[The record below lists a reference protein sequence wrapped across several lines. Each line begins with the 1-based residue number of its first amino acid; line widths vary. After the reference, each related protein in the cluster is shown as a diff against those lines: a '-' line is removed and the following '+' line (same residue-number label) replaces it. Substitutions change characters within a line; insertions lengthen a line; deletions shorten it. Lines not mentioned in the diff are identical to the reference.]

1 MNERIIANAAT
12 GDTENFRQIVET
24 HQDMVVRTCYAFV
37 HNHDDAQDIAQEVFV
52 NVYLSLKGF
61 KGQSSLSTWIYR
73 IAVNAS
79 LKHIRDNRKHS
90 LLHRLDALLDFTKA
104 KETIHLPHDPTN
116 PELILTNR
124 QRSDA
129 VHNAIDSL
137 AENPRTA
144 FILTQY
150 DELSYQQVAD
160 IMNIS
165 TSAVD
170 SLIHRAKSNLQKKLK
185 DYYKKYR

>member
-1 MNERIIANAAT
+1 MNETIIANATT
-12 GDTENFRQIVET
+12 GDTQAFRQIVET

-37 HNHDDAQDIAQEVFV
+37 HNDNDAQDIAQEVFV
-52 NVYLSLKGF
+52 NVYLSLKNF

-90 LLHRLDALLDFTKA
+90 ILHRLDAIFDFTKA
-104 KETIHLPHDPTN
+104 REPIHLPHDPTN
-116 PELILTNR
+116 PELILTDQ
-124 QRSDA
+124 QRADA
-129 VHNAIDSL
+129 VHSAIDAL
-137 AENPRTA
+137 AENQRTA
-144 FILTQY
+144 FVLTQY

-185 DYYKKYR
+185 DFYKKHR